1 MVSFRISKTR
11 ARRCVMRGMV
21 LLFLFYTAADIV
33 YPQICG
39 EEFGKVASSNSSL
52 PGAAAA
58 VPSEH
63 KSLASADDDAQRN
76 QPQNQ
81 EPRDE
86 DCFCCCAHVIAGMMF
101 VPPVMPHLKLARTDH
116 EFLATPQN
124 EFENPNPP
132 PRLV

>member
-1 MVSFRISKTR
+1 M
-11 ARRCVMRGMV
+11 MRGVV
-21 LLFLFYTAADIV
+21 LLFLFYTAADIT
-33 YPQICG
+33 YPQVCG
-39 EEFGKVASSNSSL
+39 EELGNVVLANRPLSNKTAAKQSEPKVS
-52 PGAAAA
+52 
-58 VPSEH
+58 V
-63 KSLASADDDAQRN
+63 SADDDTQRN

-86 DCFCCCAHVIAGMMF
+86 DCFCCCAHVIAGVIF
-101 VPPVMPHLKLARTDH
+101 VPPVMPHLKLARPDH